1 MKCINTFANVVTYD
15 VFVSFCFVLFRL
27 LAQCEAIIGDG
38 TFNFAPKPFLQLY
51 TISVYISGYYIQ
63 VAYFLLR
70 DKTTETYENMWK
82 ALKRLAEELAGV
94 ILDSET
100 LITDFEDAAF
110 LAAKATCPR
119 FFLRGCR
126 FHLGQSWWRHIQQ
139 ETLLRV
145 SYKDTKTPIGTS
157 RSFFI
162 RFIFFRFLINVFYF
176 CCLGYWLTMLFGLPH
191 LPPVIVRR
199 AFQILCMN
207 APAGTTVF
215 QAYLEKNYVETTK

>member
-82 ALKRLAEELAGV
+82 ALKRLAEEQAGV

-162 RFIFFRFLINVFYF
+162 RFLFFRFLINVF
-176 CCLGYWLTMLFGLPH
+176 
-191 LPPVIVRR
+191 
-199 AFQILCMN
+199 
-207 APAGTTVF
+207 
-215 QAYLEKNYVETTK
+215 